1 MNAKKYGL
9 GLLLLLVWGI
19 TFSSCDDDDSYADR
33 RERERSQISAFLQ
46 NGVQVKAENS
56 DMYILDVPGNINVI
70 SEQEFYANDS
80 MTNVSRNEY
89 VYFENTGVY
98 MQIIR
103 KGAGEKL
110 GEGQSAT
117 IINRYIEY
125 NIATDTIQSTNRTLA
140 LATNPDI
147 MSCQNNYGVFTASF
161 TAGVMKTMYNSNTV
175 PAGWLV
181 PLNFINIGR
190 QDSPE
195 EGIALVRLI
204 VPSTQGQNQAAY
216 DVYPCFYEISYQRGR

>member
-80 MTNVSRNEY
+80 MTNVTRNEY

-140 LATNPDI
+140 LVTNPDI

-161 TAGVMKTMYNSNTV
+161 TEGVMKTMYNSNTV

>member
-1 MNAKKYGL
+1 MNAKRYGL
-9 GLLLLLVWGI
+9 CLLLLLAWGI
-19 TFSSCDDDDSYADR
+19 TFTSCDDDDSYADR

-46 NGVQVKAENS
+46 NGVKVKAENS

-125 NIATDTIQSTNRTLA
+125 NIANDTIQSTNRTLA
-140 LATNPDI
+140 LAANPDI

-161 TAGVMKTMYNSNTV
+161 TEGVMKTMYNSNTV

-181 PLNFINIGR
+181 PLNYINIGR

>member
-161 TAGVMKTMYNSNTV
+161 TEGVMKTMYNSNTV

>member
-140 LATNPDI
+140 LVTNPDI